1 MVVMVSDTI
10 RVKFVQLAAI
20 DHLVDPGIV
29 TCRWISELEA
39 VFEMSDK
46 IRARLAVCIADLVD
60 ESVVQSNQHFRQ

>member
-1 MVVMVSDTI
+1 MQMDIGT
-10 RVKFVQLAAI
+10 
-20 DHLVDPGIV
+20 
-29 TCRWISELEA
+29 EA